1 MIGWEGKAPGRPAP
15 PTAREGRVRGGGT
28 RGSGGW
34 HHAAEI
40 QESKEPITKRTKSH
54 LPVVGSRIRHQI
66 STSHMCFRADGH
78 ISVSER
84 PQTRDFH
91 RNRHP
96 KMPIFGACGAQ
107 NRHPTGARR
116 RCRPQPTPKFPVK
129 NPMTFLPYTKFR
141 DLTEELADTPEG
153 GVPAPG
159 FEADPPHTS
168 GSDRGCIRRPAIGP

>member
-1 MIGWEGKAPGRPAP
+1 MGKVGLGAGTP
-15 PTAREGRVRGGGT
+15 PLRCKHHAVEIRE
-28 RGSGGW
+28 SGGLIKKW
-34 HHAAEI
+34 N
-40 QESKEPITKRTKSH
+40 KSH

-129 NPMTFLPYTKFR
+129 IPMTFLPYTKFR
-141 DLTEELADTPEG
+141 DLTGASGDTPEG
-153 GVPAPG
+153 GVPPLGLHLQLPEEGGWGLGGDAG
-159 FEADPPHTS
+159 
-168 GSDRGCIRRPAIGP
+168 

>member
-1 MIGWEGKAPGRPAP
+1 MWQLNPGAGTP
-15 PTAREGRVRGGGT
+15 PRGCQ
-28 RGSGGW
+28 

-40 QESKEPITKRTKSH
+40 RESKGPITKRTKSH

-129 NPMTFLPYTKFR
+129 IPMISCLIPNLGTQNGQL
-141 DLTEELADTPEG
+141 LT
-153 GVPAPG
+153 
-159 FEADPPHTS
+159 PPR
-168 GSDRGCIRRPAIGP
+168 GSARP